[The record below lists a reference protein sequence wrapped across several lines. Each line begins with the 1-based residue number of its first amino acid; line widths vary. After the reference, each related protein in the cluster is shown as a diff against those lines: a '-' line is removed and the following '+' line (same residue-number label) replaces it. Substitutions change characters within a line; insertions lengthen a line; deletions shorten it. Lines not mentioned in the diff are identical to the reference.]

1 MIRQVQNLIANEI
14 VKKTILPE
22 MIVTLQNQAST
33 GQRLVVNNFA
43 DA

>member
-22 MIVTLQNQAST
+22 MICDTSKSSINRAAI
-33 GQRLVVNNFA
+33 GCE
-43 DA
+43 